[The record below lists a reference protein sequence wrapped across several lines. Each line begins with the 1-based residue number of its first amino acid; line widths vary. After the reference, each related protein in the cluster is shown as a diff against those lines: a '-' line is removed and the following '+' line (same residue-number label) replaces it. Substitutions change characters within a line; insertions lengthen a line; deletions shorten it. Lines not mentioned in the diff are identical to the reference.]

1 MIKINEQSEINIL
14 SRVQF
19 SSVFCI
25 TLFHKIEIFVI
36 LVQVSG
42 TNLGN
47 SVGIGIAFPPWKMHD
62 NTCVM
67 KFTDQILIHEFKKL
81 TKYVCK
87 VHIVNPFH
95 KRPKKVGHHFDI
107 GFLEYKYFNKSH
119 HHIITEQILADARAV
134 ITVMDSYQNR
144 SQTQIIL
151 MLHNK
156 MHHI

>member
-95 KRPKKVGHHFDI
+95 KKTEEGRSS
-107 GFLEYKYFNKSH
+107 FLTLDFWNINTSTNH
-119 HHIITEQILADARAV
+119 T
-134 ITVMDSYQNR
+134 T
-144 SQTQIIL
+144 T
-151 MLHNK
+151 
-156 MHHI
+156 

>member
-87 VHIVNPFH
+87 VHIVN
-95 KRPKKVGHHFDI
+95 HFTKD
-107 GFLEYKYFNKSH
+107 
-119 HHIITEQILADARAV
+119 R
-134 ITVMDSYQNR
+134 R
-144 SQTQIIL
+144 R
-151 MLHNK
+151 
-156 MHHI
+156 